1 MTKKAFENAVIV
13 ASAIGAS
20 SNCTT
25 HLIAIAKH
33 MGIKFDLSNWQK
45 LGHDIPLLANCQ
57 PAGEHLMEGF
67 YRAGGIPAIMKELMK
82 HKKIHQNLIT
92 VTGKTIKQNLR
103 KKINVDRNV

>member
-1 MTKKAFENAVIV
+1 MV

-33 MGIKFDLSNWQK
+33 MGVKFDLSNWQK
-45 LGHDIPLLANCQ
+45 LGHKIPLLANCQ
-57 PAGEHLMEGF
+57 PAGEYLMEGF

-82 HKKIHQNLIT
+82 HKNSPKHNNSNRKT
-92 VTGKTIKQNLR
+92 VAQNLR
-103 KKINVDRNV
+103 KKSMSIEM